1 MLCHSTHSLSH
12 PTSGHCILQSIHN
25 HNFSTHLAIQLATR
39 QVSLA
44 SQAGRQCVAERDSRQ
59 RRTRGEESGEWGER
73 GTSMRPKDSPKS
85 FQIVEWSKTHCDN
98 WQYSLGRWSITRA
111 ANTCSSRDET
121 RAEAREACA
130 ESLLIG
136 SATATVVNGG
146 EGRRGGGTRRGHSDH
161 STTTSLCG
169 AITRS

>member
-1 MLCHSTHSLSH
+1 ML
-12 PTSGHCILQSIHN
+12 Q
-25 HNFSTHLAIQLATR
+25 FSWPQGKFRWPAR
-39 QVSLA
+39 
-44 SQAGRQCVAERDSRQ
+44 QAGSAWPNEIVG
-59 RRTRGEESGEWGER
+59 RGEREERRVESGEWGER

-111 ANTCSSRDET
+111 ANTCSSTDET